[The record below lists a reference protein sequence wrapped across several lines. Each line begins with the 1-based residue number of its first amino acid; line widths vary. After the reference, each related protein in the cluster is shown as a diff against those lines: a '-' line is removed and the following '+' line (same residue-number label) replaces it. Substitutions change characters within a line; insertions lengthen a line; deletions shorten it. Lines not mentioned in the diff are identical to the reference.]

1 MNSQEVQSL
10 EASQTKH
17 AACEKKTNHRLA
29 ELNALIQK
37 VADPE
42 LRTRFAHEQLLIY
55 EALMEERA
63 ATSTLSLDRGNLT
76 AANAV
81 MAVKKLQ
88 RQIRELSGVTA
99 G

>member
-1 MNSQEVQSL
+1 MSSQEAQQW

-17 AACEKKTNHRLA
+17 AACEQTTNRRLA
-29 ELNALIQK
+29 DLDALVQE
-37 VADPE
+37 VADPD

-63 ATSTLSLDRGNLT
+63 AASVLSLERGNLT

-81 MAVKKLQ
+81 MAVEELQ